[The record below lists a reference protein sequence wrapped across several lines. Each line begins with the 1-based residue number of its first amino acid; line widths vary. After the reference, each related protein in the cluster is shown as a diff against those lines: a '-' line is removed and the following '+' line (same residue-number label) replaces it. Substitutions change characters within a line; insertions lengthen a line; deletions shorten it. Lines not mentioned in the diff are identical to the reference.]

1 MSNEIMS
8 EIKRDHIMNLLADGK
23 RQDGRGITDVREIK
37 VETNCIESAD
47 GSARV
52 KLGKTEVIAGVKIIP
67 GTPFG
72 DTPNIGVLTTGAELI
87 PMAHPTFESGPP
99 GEDAIELARVVDRG
113 IRESGMVDV
122 EKLCIVPGE
131 EVWMCFVDIY
141 ALDYDGNLFD
151 AANLFVDI
159 YALDYDGNL
168 FDAANLAA
176 VCALKSAIIPA
187 EQYGKGENTP
197 LPVTCTPISVT
208 EVKVGNTLI
217 VDPDYDEEQISS
229 ARLTVTTDDVG
240 NFRAM
245 QKGGRGSIT
254 LDELSLCLDRAVEI
268 GAEIRKI
275 IG

>member
-1 MSNEIMS
+1 MSSEIMS
-8 EIKRDHIMNLLADGK
+8 DIKRDHIVKLLEEGK
-23 RQDGRGITDVREIK
+23 REDGRGIEDFRKIQ

-52 KLGKTEVIAGVKIIP
+52 KIGKTEVIAGVKIIP
-67 GTPFG
+67 GTPFA

-87 PMAHPTFESGPP
+87 PMAHASFESGPP

-122 EKLCIVPGE
+122 EALCITPGA
-131 EVWMCFVDIY
+131 EVWMCFIDIY
-141 ALDYDGNLFD
+141 AHDYDGNLFD
-151 AANLFVDI
+151 AS
-159 YALDYDGNL
+159 
-168 FDAANLAA
+168 NLAA
-176 VCALKSAIIPA
+176 VCALKTAVIPG
-187 EQYGKGENTP
+187 EQYGKGENKP
-197 LPVTCTPISVT
+197 LPITCVPVSVT

-217 VDPDYDEEQISS
+217 VDPNFDEEQISS
-229 ARLTVTTDDVG
+229 ARLTVTTDDNG

-245 QKGGRGSIT
+245 QKGGCGSIT
-254 LDELSLCLDRAVEI
+254 LDELSLCLDRAVEK

>member
-1 MSNEIMS
+1 MSNEMMS

-23 RQDGRGITDVREIK
+23 RQDGRGITDVRKIQ

-52 KLGKTEVIAGVKIIP
+52 KLGRTEVIAGVKIIP

-131 EVWMCFVDIY
+131 EVWMCFVD
-141 ALDYDGNLFD
+141 
-151 AANLFVDI
+151 
-159 YALDYDGNL
+159 
-168 FDAANLAA
+168 
-176 VCALKSAIIPA
+176 
-187 EQYGKGENTP
+187 
-197 LPVTCTPISVT
+197 

-245 QKGGRGSIT
+245 QKGGCGSIT

>member
-1 MSNEIMS
+1 MSNPIMS
-8 EIKRDHIMNLLADGK
+8 EIKRDHIMNLLAEGTRVDK
-23 RQDGRGITDVREIK
+23 RSPTDFRKIS

-72 DTPNIGVLTTGAELI
+72 DTPTSGVLTTGAELI

-122 EKLCIVPGE
+122 EQLCIVPGE

-151 AANLFVDI
+151 AANL
-159 YALDYDGNL
+159 
-168 FDAANLAA
+168 AA
-176 VCALKSAIIPA
+176 VCALKTAIIPG
-187 EQYGKGENTP
+187 EPYGKGENKP
-197 LPVTCTPISVT
+197 LPVTCLPISVT
-208 EVKVGNTLI
+208 EVKIGNDLI
-217 VDPDYDEEQISS
+217 VDPNFDEEQISS
-229 ARLTVTTDDVG
+229 ARLTVTTDDNG

-245 QKGGRGSIT
+245 QKGGCGSIT
-254 LDELSLCLDRAVEI
+254 LDDLDLCLDRAVEK

>member
-1 MSNEIMS
+1 MTEIMS
-8 EIKRDHIMNLLADGK
+8 EIKRDHMLKLIEEGK
-23 RQDGRGITDVREIK
+23 RLDGRGIEDVRKIQVITDV
-37 VETNCIESAD
+37 IESAD

-67 GTPFG
+67 GTPFP

-113 IRESGMVDV
+113 IRESGLVDV
-122 EKLCIVPGE
+122 EALCITPGE
-131 EVWMCFVDIY
+131 EVWMC
-141 ALDYDGNLFD
+141 
-151 AANLFVDI
+151 FVDI

-176 VCALKSAIIPA
+176 VCALKSATIPG
-187 EQYGKGENTP
+187 EQYGKGENKP
-197 LPVTCTPISVT
+197 LPITCTPISIT
-208 EVKVGNTLI
+208 ECKVGNTFI
-217 VDPDYDEEQISS
+217 VDPNFDEEQIST

-245 QKGGRGSIT
+245 QKGGCGSIT
-254 LDELSLCLDRAVEI
+254 LDELSLCLDRAVEK

>member
-1 MSNEIMS
+1 MSSEIMS
-8 EIKRDHIMNLLADGK
+8 DIKRDHIVKLLEEGK
-23 RQDGRGITDVREIK
+23 REDGRGIEDFRKIQ

-52 KLGKTEVIAGVKIIP
+52 KIGKTEVIAGVKIIP
-67 GTPFG
+67 GTPFA

-87 PMAHPTFESGPP
+87 PMAHASFESGPP

-122 EKLCIVPGE
+122 EALCITPGA
-131 EVWMCFVDIY
+131 EVWMCFIDIY

-151 AANLFVDI
+151 AS
-159 YALDYDGNL
+159 
-168 FDAANLAA
+168 NLAA
-176 VCALKSAIIPA
+176 VCALKTAVIPG
-187 EQYGKGENTP
+187 EQYGKGENKP
-197 LPVTCTPISVT
+197 LPITCVPVSVT

-217 VDPDYDEEQISS
+217 VDPNFDEEQISS
-229 ARLTVTTDDVG
+229 ARLTVTTDDNG

-245 QKGGRGSIT
+245 QKGGCGSIT
-254 LDELSLCLDRAVEI
+254 LDELSLCLDRAVEK

>member
-1 MSNEIMS
+1 MGNELMS
-8 EIKRDHIMNLLADGK
+8 EIKRDHIMRLLEKGR
-23 RQDGRGITDVREIK
+23 RQDGRGATDFRNLKI
-37 VETNCIESAD
+37 ETGLIESAD

-52 KLGKTEVIAGVKIIP
+52 QLGNTTVIAGIKIIP

-72 DTPNIGVLTTGAELI
+72 DTPNLGVLTTGMELI

-122 EKLCIVPGE
+122 EQLCITPGE
-131 EVWMCFVDIY
+131 EVWMCYIDMY
-141 ALDYDGNLFD
+141 AIDHDGNLFD
-151 AANLFVDI
+151 AANI
-159 YALDYDGNL
+159 
-168 FDAANLAA
+168 AA
-176 VCALKSAIIPA
+176 VSALKSAVVPG
-187 EQYGKGENTP
+187 EQYGKGENKP
-197 LPVTCTPISVT
+197 LPVTCTPVSVT
-208 EVKVGNTLI
+208 SAKLGNTLI
-217 VDPDYDEEQISS
+217 VDPDYDEEQIST
-229 ARLTVTTDDVG
+229 ARLTVTTDDDG

>member
-8 EIKRDHIMNLLADGK
+8 EIKRDHIMKLIADGS
-23 RQDGRGITDVREIK
+23 REDGRGLTDIRDIRI
-37 VETNCIESAD
+37 ETNCIESAD

-72 DTPNIGVLTTGAELI
+72 DTPTSGVLTTGAELI

-122 EKLCIVPGE
+122 EALCITPGE

-151 AANLFVDI
+151 AANL
-159 YALDYDGNL
+159 
-168 FDAANLAA
+168 AA
-176 VCALKSAIIPA
+176 VCALRSAIIPG
-187 EQYGKGENTP
+187 EQYGKGENKP
-197 LPVTCTPISVT
+197 LPITCTPISVT
-208 EVKVGNTLI
+208 EVKIGNDLI
-217 VDPDYDEEQISS
+217 VDPNFDEEQISS
-229 ARLTVTTDDVG
+229 ARLTVTTDDNG

-254 LDELSLCLDRAVEI
+254 LDDLSLCLDRAVEK

>member
-1 MSNEIMS
+1 MGNEMMS
-8 EIKRDHIMNLLADGK
+8 EIKRDHILRLLEQGK
-23 RQDGRGITDVREIK
+23 RQDGRGVTDFRNLEI
-37 VETNCIESAD
+37 ETGLIESAD

-52 KLGKTEVIAGVKIIP
+52 KLGNTTVIAGIKIIP

-72 DTPNIGVLTTGAELI
+72 DTPNLGVLTTGMELI

-122 EKLCIVPGE
+122 EKLCITPGE
-131 EVWMCFVDIY
+131 EVWMCYIDMY
-141 ALDYDGNLFD
+141 AIDHDGNLFD
-151 AANLFVDI
+151 AANI
-159 YALDYDGNL
+159 
-168 FDAANLAA
+168 AA
-176 VCALKSAIIPA
+176 VSALKSAIIPA
-187 EQYGKGENTP
+187 EQYGKGENSP
-197 LPVTCTPISVT
+197 LPVTCTPVSVT
-208 EVKVGNTLI
+208 SAKLGNTLI
-217 VDPDYDEEQISS
+217 VDPDYDEEQIST
-229 ARLTVTTDDVG
+229 ARLTVTTDDDG

-254 LDELSLCLDRAVEI
+254 LDELSQCLDRAVEI